1 MIAMFSLVRCS
12 LAHHLKFN
20 LSLFEAP
27 VLGKRE
33 SDGIGIDL
41 LFLRSSGKESAAPL
55 LAFIFC

>member
-1 MIAMFSLVRCS
+1 MFSLVRCS